1 MSLHCLGK
9 AGYPTNSS
17 SPFQLHGSPNTNS
30 SLCSTQNGKLPDL
43 HSGHEDALSLSWNLC
58 IDFDKVER
66 CGRAQGWEPLRGRA
80 LQWQRLGELQ
90 NHKKI
95 DIFRIDLCEFLLSCC
110 VHSHS
115 RAQVSISLSS
125 MEAEIL
131 AATSLLVGGIQLKLK
146 QLLQFLLGDNG
157 GLSNSSKVQMW
168 LRLDSTSTQGFFN
181 RLGPGRA
188 KHLSTRMMWSQQAM
202 RKRWFLVERIST
214 KENPAD
220 LNTKPL
226 SRERREY
233 LMKKIGLC
241 SETFEEKPNNATKVK
256 QVVRLVTAMLMAGYL
271 QGCDGDSMWWTRS
284 MASTWM
290 NPLTWTST
298 TRWTLTTIA
307 LVSLVTYLLNKIN
320 KLKIQMV
327 LAEVIRDQDLRP
339 GTTMRGKHESGKV
352 KAPIE
357 VTSSTAQGGGGS
369 FKNRK
374 PIGEVGCCESGMAER
389 SHWWTERCLRSP
401 LFLSLSLTIY
411 LPTYLPIYLSIY
423 LSIYVSIYLCIY
435 LSIDLSLSLSLS
447 SKYISIYLTIYL
459 SICLSI
465 YLSIYPSIYLSI
477 SLSLSS
483 VYLSSCLP
491 VYLSIY
497 LSAYLSTCHLW
508 CSVIQW
514 NVV

>member
-30 SLCSTQNGKLPDL
+30 SLCSTQIGKLPDL

-157 GLSNSSKVQMW
+157 GLSNNSKVQMW
-168 LRLDSTSTQGFFN
+168 LRLDSTTAQGFFN

-214 KENPAD
+214 KRILRTWTPSHY
-220 LNTKPL
+220 PV
-226 SRERREY
+226 
-233 LMKKIGLC
+233 
-241 SETFEEKPNNATKVK
+241 NAESTSWR
-256 QVVRLVTAMLMAGYL
+256 RLVCAAKRLRRSPTMPRRWSKLFVWWLQCSWLDTYKDAMVILCGG
-271 QGCDGDSMWWTRS
+271 QGLWHLRGWTLWHGHQQQGGHWQQLRWWAWWPTCWTRS
-284 MASTWM
+284 
-290 NPLTWTST
+290 TSWRS
-298 TRWTLTTIA
+298 RWSWRRWFEIKTFDLGLRWEGNMRVA
-307 LVSLVTYLLNKIN
+307 RSKHQL
-320 KLKIQMV
+320 KLPVV
-327 LAEVIRDQDLRP
+327 LHKAVAEVS
-339 GTTMRGKHESGKV
+339 K
-352 KAPIE
+352 
-357 VTSSTAQGGGGS
+357 
-369 FKNRK
+369 
-374 PIGEVGCCESGMAER
+374 IGN
-389 SHWWTERCLRSP
+389 L
-401 LFLSLSLTIY
+401 
-411 LPTYLPIYLSIY
+411 
-423 LSIYVSIYLCIY
+423 
-435 LSIDLSLSLSLS
+435 
-447 SKYISIYLTIYL
+447 
-459 SICLSI
+459 
-465 YLSIYPSIYLSI
+465 
-477 SLSLSS
+477 
-483 VYLSSCLP
+483 
-491 VYLSIY
+491 
-497 LSAYLSTCHLW
+497 
-508 CSVIQW
+508 
-514 NVV
+514 